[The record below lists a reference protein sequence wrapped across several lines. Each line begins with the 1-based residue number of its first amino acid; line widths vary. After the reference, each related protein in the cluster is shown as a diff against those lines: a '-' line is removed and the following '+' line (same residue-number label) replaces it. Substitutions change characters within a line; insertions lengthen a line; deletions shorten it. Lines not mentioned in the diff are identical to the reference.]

1 MSDNGDDSAKLT
13 DSEPD
18 NPFEIAAQIVKGPI
32 SVSTLVNSSVVLE
45 ALVIGKPEPTIRWL
59 KGVSLIKQLSLSL
72 SFSTVFHD
80 VRHI

>member
-13 DSEPD
+13 DDSEPD

-59 KGVSLIKQLSLSL
+59 KGVSL
-72 SFSTVFHD
+72 SFFFFLNY
-80 VRHI
+80 